1 MAIYESG
8 EDYLET
14 ILILHNTTGFVRS
27 IDVANKLGYSKPSI
41 SRAISILKENGYI
54 TVEKSGEL
62 VLTDLGKEKAEGI
75 YLRHLVIKDFLV
87 SVLGVNEDT
96 ANADACKIEHDI
108 SEESFTKLK
117 AFLEEHQNKA

>member
-27 IDVANKLGYSKPSI
+27 IDIANKLGYSKPSI

-54 TVEKSGEL
+54 TVEKSGE
-62 VLTDLGKEKAEGI
+62 VILTPKGKEKAEDV
-75 YLRHLVIKDFLV
+75 YSRHLLISEFFEKI
-87 SVLGVNEDT
+87 LGVDKET
-96 ANADACKIEHDI
+96 ADADACKIEHVI
-108 SEESFTKLK
+108 SKQTFDKLK
-117 AFLEEHQNKA
+117 IFMKENSK